1 MRFGDAVRQTPDM
14 ADALQAGLQAL
25 SGPERRRV
33 RLRDKRSLRGS
44 INLDEALREAQPHAA
59 RWDYGV
65 GLRGNKKDDKAI
77 WIELHPASSSHVDDV
92 LKKHAWLLDWLKGRA
107 PRLAELPR
115 AFKWVAT
122 GSVHLR
128 PGSPQ
133 RHRVAAAGIDFCGGH
148 LSI

>member
-1 MRFGDAVRQTPDM
+1 MRFDDAVRKTPDV
-14 ADALQAGLQAL
+14 ADALQPGIQAL
-25 SGPERRRV
+25 SSAHQGRV
-33 RLRDKRSLRGS
+33 EPRNTRLLRGS
-44 INLDEALREAQPHAA
+44 IDLDAALSKSQPNAA

-65 GLRGNKKDDKAI
+65 GLRGDKKDDKAI
-77 WIELHPASSSHVDDV
+77 WIEFHPASSSHVDDV

-122 GSVHLR
+122 GSVALR

-133 RHRVAAAGIDFCGGH
+133 RHKVAAAGIAFCGGY